1 MTDADLVAKVR
12 EAAERLLRDEECP
25 CVGGPGR
32 ETDLGCKFC
41 HGTGSADSAETF
53 CARAAL
59 ALVDECEMHRTL
71 RLRLPMHLRDE
82 MYEWIA
88 RAEEAERLVD
98 AARRRLDCVAEGMT
112 EHTYQELASTL
123 EAPPR
128 DR

>member
-59 ALVDECEMHRTL
+59 ALVDECEMHRSGAERWEVL
-71 RLRLPMHLRDE
+71 RLRLPTSGLFQENAQRH
-82 MYEWIA
+82 
-88 RAEEAERLVD
+88 AEEHRRIL
-98 AARRRLDCVAEGMT
+98 AALR
-112 EHTYQELASTL
+112 
-123 EAPPR
+123 EAVQP
-128 DR
+128 